1 MLDKVYALLQDGK
14 HQEAILIALSS
25 YESNRSDVDALI
37 LYVGLLLDHE
47 FYEKAEQV
55 LNSFEVT
62 PSDDLSVY
70 LLYRDLYSRSGQL
83 QKLESM
89 DHSVEELGS
98 FHTSKDLGNEF
109 RYDKSYFSDQ
119 VVDFSH
125 DLIKQFKIDDRD
137 IKKSYLLAKE
147 GMVKEALFHLNSYS
161 KKCDDK
167 GTRYLIRAEIS
178 LVEGNYAKAK
188 KMYANLKEYDSFKFL
203 ALNRLG
209 DISNVEGHSDRA
221 KKLYLLAKEIEP
233 NHLDTLLDLMKTE
246 LIAGNSKKAK
256 RYYNQAKEIFGES
269 TVAKYKPALT
279 NKAYKPSTD
288 AVNGL
293 VWSEV
298 TGNSLPIE
306 IVVEESGQHHVSCT
320 GHVGY
325 LMRDS
330 INTVVNSLLRSEYG
344 QQIEDAS
351 ISIHIPN
358 ASIYKDGPSAGLA
371 FLVGLVSK
379 IANKPLP
386 SAAAFTGEISLSGRV
401 LPVGGIPE
409 KLFGAYMKNIK
420 KVFLPAGNHFELRK
434 VPAEIKSNMEYF
446 FVNHYQEALDLL
458 WKN

>member
-1 MLDKVYALLQDGK
+1 MLDKVYELLQDGK
-14 HQEAILIALSS
+14 HQEAIMTALSF
-25 YESNRSDVDALI
+25 YESNRSEVDSLV
-37 LYVGLLLDHE
+37 LYVGLLLDHG

-55 LNSFEVT
+55 LNKAEVS
-62 PSDDLSVY
+62 PSDDLSVH

-89 DHSVEELGS
+89 DHSIEELGN
-98 FHTSKDLGNEF
+98 FHLSNDLGKEF
-109 RYDKSYFSDQ
+109 IYDKSYFSDQ

-125 DLIKQFKIDDRD
+125 DLIDQFNIDDRD

-147 GMVKEALFHLNSYS
+147 GMVNEALFHLNSYS
-161 KKCDDK
+161 KNCNDR

-188 KMYANLKEYDSFKFL
+188 KMYATLREYDSFKFL

-209 DISNVEGHSDRA
+209 DISNAEGHSDRA
-221 KKLYLLAKEIEP
+221 KKFYLMAKDIEP
-233 NHLDTLLDLMKTE
+233 SHLDTLLDLMKTE
-246 LIAGNSKKAK
+246 LIAGNSNKAK
-256 RYYNQAKEIFGES
+256 RYYNQAKETFGES
-269 TVAKYKPALT
+269 TVSKYKSALS
-279 NKAYKPSTD
+279 NKAYKPSID

-298 TGNSLPIE
+298 TGNTLPIE
-306 IVVEESGQHHVSCT
+306 IVVEESGQHRVSCT

-325 LMRDS
+325 LMRES
-330 INTVVNSLLRSEYG
+330 INTVVNSLIRSEYG
-344 QQIEDAS
+344 QQVKDTS
-351 ISIHIPN
+351 IRIHIPN

-371 FLVGLVSK
+371 FIVGLVSK
-379 IANKPLP
+379 LANKPLP
-386 SAAAFTGEISLSGRV
+386 SASAFTGEISLSGRV